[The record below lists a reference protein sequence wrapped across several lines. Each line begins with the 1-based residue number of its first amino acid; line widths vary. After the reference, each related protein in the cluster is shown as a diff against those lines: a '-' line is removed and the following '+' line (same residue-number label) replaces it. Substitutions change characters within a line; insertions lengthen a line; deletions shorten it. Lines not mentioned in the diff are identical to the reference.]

1 MLLNVEINM
10 NYATYSFDN
19 YEVARL
25 IAHSRMA
32 AIGNDER
39 KTKKTDAS
47 LLVVSSGSENRSN
60 YSSFGPTTV
69 IDVSSRATY

>member
-1 MLLNVEINM
+1 MQGDWLMLLNVEINI

-39 KTKKTDAS
+39 KTKKQTPRF
-47 LLVVSSGSENRSN
+47 LLFPPVQRTE
-60 YSSFGPTTV
+60 V
-69 IDVSSRATY
+69 ITRHLVQLM